1 MESVN
6 IPKTQRRLTELEK
19 EELKKIKDAI
29 LNSGVTVE
37 TATKENNETIFINR
51 RSNVYTWCYNYHYSC
66 Y

>member
-19 EELKKIKDAI
+19 EELKKIKNAI

-37 TATKENNETIFINR
+37 TATKENMATD
-51 RSNVYTWCYNYHYSC
+51 
-66 Y
+66 